1 MTRPRLLAC
10 ALLLMAAAHG
20 GPARGAEA
28 AAATDGWTF
37 TSAVYLWTAGID
49 GTMAAFGAPA
59 ADASASIGE
68 VLDRLDAGFM
78 GVGEMRRGRFSLAGD
93 VFWVRLSEE
102 KGSAVGPIPA
112 RVTVTTESS
121 MWTGVAGYA
130 LVRGETATLDAFA
143 GARLWS
149 VDNQLRF
156 GSGPLEGA
164 AARDDATWLDPLV
177 GLKGL
182 ARFGGRYFVRGWA
195 VVGGFGAG
203 SDSMWDVMGAVGCR
217 VTDTFSIAVAYR
229 MLSVDYRDDGFA
241 YDIEQSGPMLG
252 VVLEF

>member
-1 MTRPRLLAC
+1 MTRSRLLAG
-10 ALLLMAAAHG
+10 ALLLVVAAHG
-20 GPARGAEA
+20 GPARGAEPA
-28 AAATDGWTF
+28 AGTDGWTY
-37 TSAVYLWTAGID
+37 TAAVYMWAPGID

-68 VLDRLDAGFM
+68 ILDRFDAGFM
-78 GVGEMRRGRFSLAGD
+78 GIGEARRGRFSVAGD
-93 VFWVRLSEE
+93 VFWVRLVEDG
-102 KGSAVGPIPA
+102 GSAPGPIPS

-130 LVRGETATLDAFA
+130 LMHGETATLDAFA

-156 GSGPLEGA
+156 ESGPLEGA
-164 AARDDATWLDPLV
+164 AARDDATWVDPLV

-182 ARFGGRYFVRGWA
+182 ARLGANYFVRGWV
-195 VVGGFGAG
+195 VVGGFGAA
-203 SDSMWDVMGAVGCR
+203 SDSMWDVMAAVGYR
-217 VTDTFSIAVAYR
+217 ASDTFSVAAGYR
-229 MLSVDYRDDGFA
+229 MLGVDYRDDGFA

-252 VVLEF
+252 VTLEF

>member
-1 MTRPRLLAC
+1 MTRARLLAC
-10 ALLLMAAAHG
+10 ALLLVVTGHAGA
-20 GPARGAEA
+20 ARGAEPA
-28 AAATDGWTF
+28 VGADGWTF
-37 TSAVYLWTAGID
+37 TAGVYMWAAGID

-78 GVGEMRRGRFSLAGD
+78 GLGEARRGRFSIAGD

-102 KGSAVGPIPA
+102 KGSAAGPIPS

-130 LVRGETATLDAFA
+130 LVHGETATLDAFA

-149 VDNQLRF
+149 VDNHLRF
-156 GSGPLEGA
+156 DSGPLEGA
-164 AARDDATWLDPLV
+164 AAREDATWLDPLV
-177 GLKGL
+177 GLKGM
-182 ARFGGRYFVRGWA
+182 ARFGEHYFVRGWA

-203 SDSMWDVMGAVGCR
+203 SDSMWDVMGAVGYR
-217 VTDTFSIAVAYR
+217 VTDTVSVAAAYR

>member
-1 MTRPRLLAC
+1 MTSPRLLAC
-10 ALLLMAAAHG
+10 ALFLIAAAHG
-20 GPARGAEA
+20 GPARGAVP
-28 AAATDGWTF
+28 AAATDAWTF
-37 TSAVYLWTAGID
+37 TSAVYMWAAGID

-78 GVGEMRRGRFSLAGD
+78 GLGEARRGRFSVAGD
-93 VFWVRLSEE
+93 VFWVRLLEE
-102 KGSAVGPIPA
+102 RGSAAGPIPS

-130 LVRGETATLDAFA
+130 LVDGETATLDAFA

-156 GSGPLEGA
+156 GSGPIEGTA
-164 AARDDATWLDPLV
+164 VRDDATWLDPVV
-177 GLKGL
+177 GIKGL
-182 ARFGGRYFVRGWA
+182 ARIGSSYFVRGWA

-203 SDSMWDVMGAVGCR
+203 SDSMWDVMGAVGYR
-217 VTDTFSIAVAYR
+217 VTDTFSIAAAYR

>member
-59 ADASASIGE
+59 ADASASISE

-78 GVGEMRRGRFSLAGD
+78 GLGEARRGRFNLGGD
-93 VFWVRLSEE
+93 VFWVRLTEE
-102 KGSAVGPIPA
+102 KGSAAGPIPS

-130 LVRGETATLDAFA
+130 LVDNETATLDAFA

-156 GSGPLEGA
+156 GSGPLEGV
-164 AARDDATWLDPLV
+164 AARDDASWLDPLV
-177 GLKGL
+177 GLKGM
-182 ARFGGRYFVRGWA
+182 ARLGPGYFVRGWA
-195 VVGGFGAG
+195 LVGGFGAG
-203 SDSMWDVMGAVGCR
+203 SDSMWDVMGAVGYR
-217 VTDTFSIAVAYR
+217 VTETFSVAAAYR
-229 MLSVDYRDDGFA
+229 MLSVDYREDGFA

-252 VVLEF
+252 VVLTF

>member
-1 MTRPRLLAC
+1 MASPRLLAC
-10 ALLLMAAAHG
+10 ALSFIAAAHG
-20 GPARGAEA
+20 GLAHGAEPA
-28 AAATDGWTF
+28 AGADGWTF
-37 TSAVYLWTAGID
+37 TSALYLWTAGID

-102 KGSAVGPIPA
+102 KGSAVGPIPS

-130 LVRGETATLDAFA
+130 LVYGERATLDAFA

-164 AARDDATWLDPLV
+164 AARDDATWLDPVV
-177 GLKGL
+177 GVKGM
-182 ARFGGRYFVRGWA
+182 ARLGAKSFLRGWA

-203 SDSMWDVMGAVGCR
+203 SDSMWDVMGAVGYR
-217 VTDTFSIAVAYR
+217 VTDTFSVAVSYR
-229 MLSVDYRDDGFA
+229 MLGVDYRDDGFA
-241 YDIEQSGPMLG
+241 YDIGQSGPMLG